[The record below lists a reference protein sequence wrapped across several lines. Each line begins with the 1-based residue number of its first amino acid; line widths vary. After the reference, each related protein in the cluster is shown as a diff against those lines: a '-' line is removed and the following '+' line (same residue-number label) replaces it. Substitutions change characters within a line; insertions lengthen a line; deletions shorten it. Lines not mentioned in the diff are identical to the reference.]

1 MATINMSKALGYD
14 APFEGIG
21 ISDNDYVPLNEV
33 EGKKVTFIG
42 AKPFENDK
50 GRGVYIAILDGE
62 KKCYTTTHAIG
73 LVDAFSATE
82 VQNIFDSGD
91 VIEGTIKQKVSK
103 KTGNRYFMVE

>member
-1 MATINMSKALGYD
+1 MATINMAKALGYD
-14 APFEGIG
+14 APFEGMG
-21 ISDNDYVPLNEV
+21 ITEDDYVPLNEV
-33 EGKKVTFIG
+33 EGKKVCFIG

-50 GRGVYIAILDGE
+50 GRGVYIAIQDGE
-62 KKCYTTTHAIG
+62 RKGYTTTHAVG
-73 LVDAFSATE
+73 LVDAFSNVE